1 MMKYWLQT
9 RTYSRRTYIKKY
21 SIQINLKM
29 HVFNL
34 TKDELFQW
42 YLLCVFLKATGSY
55 FFGLIL
61 VKNNSTVFWSNS
73 FKDWRY
79 LKYLKNILQKPLP
92 LTSQHVGSHSSCCN
106 LQFDEKFSMKT

>member
-1 MMKYWLQT
+1 MKYWLQA

-42 YLLCVFLKATGSY
+42 YLLCVFLKAHWQLL
-55 FFGLIL
+55 FWINFDKKKFHDLLI
-61 VKNNSTVFWSNS
+61 
-73 FKDWRY
+73 
-79 LKYLKNILQKPLP
+79 
-92 LTSQHVGSHSSCCN
+92 
-106 LQFDEKFSMKT
+106 QFI